1 MAIHNRETEALYLQM
16 LEELTEL
23 EASVNPQAQLW
34 HQAVKLLN
42 AMDIDLAALKAAQ
55 ACGPGLL
62 DDHLADFV
70 LNAISDQAVV
80 NNISGPG
87 IEAMWTRAA
96 EFGRHDLAYNAA
108 NKLMDSAQT
117 PSQYKL
123 AARYYQRAIQNT
135 PNVSVKASA
144 ITNYA
149 CIIRDG
155 LITGHKDW
163 LGAVA
168 LYEQAAQL
176 QLLTAMYNAGNV
188 LLWLVEGGE
197 HHYADRAAEWF
208 KKVIEYVATGQPT
221 VDIGGEDLRRDMAMR
236 ANLRLASMVVFRFI
250 KGADPEAAIGV
261 VAPYLATNDY
271 ARWLVKKVYE
281 YRLIS
286 SYVEPGHSAA
296 DNWAAILQLNGW
308 LLKSSTPFDNGI
320 IGGVEAK
327 GHVLEFQQEEGE
339 SLTLVVIDAFTHPQF
354 DALEVLKMLGSGLS
368 TEMNCPIFM
377 AGSKGF
383 FVDVDGQNFSIL
395 HAAVADEFSLVPIWP
410 GMSISDVLHAL
421 GEPVN
426 RRFSDSRTD
435 ECNCI
440 PILVN
445 ALDEGLHLDGKGIPC
460 AIWLGSENELRF
472 PILRAVEPQR
482 QGLKISLSRKELQS
496 ALNQNLASRPSR

>member
-1 MAIHNRETEALYLQM
+1 MAIHNRETEAHYLKM

-23 EASVNPQAQLW
+23 EAITQPHAKHW
-34 HQAVKLLN
+34 HQAVRLLN
-42 AMDIDLAALKAAQ
+42 AMDIDGAALEASQ

-62 DDHLADFV
+62 EDHLADFV
-70 LNAISDQAVV
+70 LDAISNQAVL
-80 NNISGPG
+80 NNICGPG

-96 EFGRHDLAYNAA
+96 EFGRHDLAYNAG
-108 NKLMDSAQT
+108 NRLMDSAQT
-117 PSQYKL
+117 PAQYKL

-135 PNVSVKASA
+135 PNVSVRASA

-149 CIIRDG
+149 GIIRDG

-168 LYEQAAQL
+168 LYEQAAEL
-176 QLLTAMYNAGNV
+176 RLLTAMYNAGNV
-188 LLWLVEGGE
+188 LLWLVEAGE

-208 KKVIEYVATGQPT
+208 RKVIEYVATGQPT
-221 VDIGGEDLRRDMAMR
+221 VDIGGEALRGDMAMR
-236 ANLRLASMVVFRFI
+236 ANLRLASMLVFRFI
-250 KGADPEAAIGV
+250 KGADPEAAIDV
-261 VAPYLATNDY
+261 VAPYLAINDY
-271 ARWLVKKVYE
+271 AKWLVKKVYE
-281 YRLIS
+281 ARLSS
-286 SYVEPGHSAA
+286 SYVQPGHSAA
-296 DNWAAILQLNGW
+296 ENWAAILQLNGW
-308 LLKSSTPFDNGI
+308 MLKSSTPFDNGI
-320 IGGVEAK
+320 IGGVQAK
-327 GHVLEFQQEEGE
+327 GHVLDFQQEEGE
-339 SLTLVVIDAFTHPQF
+339 SLALVVIDAFTHPQF
-354 DALEVLKMLGSGLS
+354 DALEVLQMLGSGLS

-383 FVDVDGQNFSIL
+383 FIDVDGQNFSIL
-395 HAAVADEFSLVPIWP
+395 HAVVADEFSLVPIWP
-410 GMSISDVLHAL
+410 GMTISDILQAL
-421 GEPVN
+421 ADPESA
-426 RRFSDSRTD
+426 RFSDSRTD

-482 QGLKISLSRKELQS
+482 QGLRISLSRNELQS